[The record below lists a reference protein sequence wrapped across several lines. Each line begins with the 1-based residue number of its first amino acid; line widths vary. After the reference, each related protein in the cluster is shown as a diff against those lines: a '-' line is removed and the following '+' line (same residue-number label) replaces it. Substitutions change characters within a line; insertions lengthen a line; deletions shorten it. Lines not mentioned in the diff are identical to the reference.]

1 MKLHQLWTTSTISTS
16 RLPAFLAI
24 VWFYDRNFPLSTS
37 FMFTTKLISLSDFAF
52 TPSEDRRLRLSI
64 ISRQIHIHITFH
76 FDYFLNCFF
85 LVLVSFSNPKI
96 SHTLANASSCELSQS
111 SAIFLF
117 SSLFTDP
124 LFFLQSPSSAGD
136 KIYWNRRGFIDR
148 AHSRALAD
156 VFEKNEKKKI
166 KQRLCTGH
174 VFSRDPHVNPTRV
187 SSTKI
192 RAELRFVTSNNQRLG
207 RTDDNQVET
216 LLLQRCASRKSHVT
230 EDQNTRDQIASVEII
245 LVPRASILLVSCR
258 DRYPPLTKRIEALG
272 TRMRRNAKSAW

>member
-1 MKLHQLWTTSTISTS
+1 MKLWTTSTISTS
-16 RLPAFLAI
+16 RLLAFFAI
-24 VWFYDRNFPLSTS
+24 VWFYVRNFPLSTS

-111 SAIFLF
+111 SATFVF

-136 KIYWNRRGFIDR
+136 KIIQKPQGIYWPRSF
-148 AHSRALAD
+148 SRARRCSRK
-156 VFEKNEKKKI
+156 ERKKKN
-166 KQRLCTGH
+166 KTTSVYRLCFLTR
-174 VFSRDPHVNPTRV
+174 SHVNPTRV

-192 RAELRFVTSNNQRLG
+192 RAELWFVTSNNQRLG
-207 RTDDNQVET
+207 RTDDNHVET
-216 LLLQRCASRKSHVT
+216 LLLT
-230 EDQNTRDQIASVEII
+230 DDQNTRDQITSVEMRK
-245 LVPRASILLVSCR
+245 VRDKWCWLL
-258 DRYPPLTKRIEALG
+258 YIHATHA
-272 TRMRRNAKSAW
+272 

>member
-16 RLPAFLAI
+16 RLPAFFAI

-96 SHTLANASSCELSQS
+96 SHTLANASSCELSRS
-111 SAIFLF
+111 SAIFVF

-124 LFFLQSPSSAGD
+124 LFFSSKSVERGRWNIL
-136 KIYWNRRGFIDR
+136 KPQGIYWPRSFPRARRCFR
-148 AHSRALAD
+148 KER
-156 VFEKNEKKKI
+156 KKKN
-166 KQRLCTGH
+166 KTTTSVYWPCFLTR
-174 VFSRDPHVNPTRV
+174 SPRKPH
-187 SSTKI
+187 
-192 RAELRFVTSNNQRLG
+192 A
-207 RTDDNQVET
+207 
-216 LLLQRCASRKSHVT
+216 C
-230 EDQNTRDQIASVEII
+230 
-245 LVPRASILLVSCR
+245 
-258 DRYPPLTKRIEALG
+258 
-272 TRMRRNAKSAW
+272 

>member
-16 RLPAFLAI
+16 RLLAFFAI
-24 VWFYDRNFPLSTS
+24 VWFYVRNFPLSTS

-64 ISRQIHIHITFH
+64 ISRQIHIHITFY

-111 SAIFLF
+111 SATFVF

-136 KIYWNRRGFIDR
+136 KIIQKPQGIYCPRSF
-148 AHSRALAD
+148 SRARRC
-156 VFEKNEKKKI
+156 FRKERKKKKI
-166 KQRLCTGH
+166 KQRLCTGY
-174 VFSRDPHVNPTRV
+174 VFSRDPHVNLTRV

-192 RAELRFVTSNNQRLG
+192 RAELWFVTSNNQRLG
-207 RTDDNQVET
+207 RTDDN
-216 LLLQRCASRKSHVT
+216 
-230 EDQNTRDQIASVEII
+230 
-245 LVPRASILLVSCR
+245 
-258 DRYPPLTKRIEALG
+258 
-272 TRMRRNAKSAW
+272 